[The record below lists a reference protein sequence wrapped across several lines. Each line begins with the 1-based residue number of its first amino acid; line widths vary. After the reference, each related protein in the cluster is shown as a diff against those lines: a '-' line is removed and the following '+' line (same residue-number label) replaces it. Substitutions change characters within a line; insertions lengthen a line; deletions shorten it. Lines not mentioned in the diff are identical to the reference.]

1 MNDAC
6 EHAVVWSRKLPFDA
20 EPKTH
25 GLFDF
30 GELIWSKSSEA
41 TKKLGVGNSDDS
53 LSVKG
58 TRLQETDSDRTLELR
73 RAHRRCMWDE
83 CSQCSVRV
91 CGRNAQNQARTNL
104 GG

>member
-1 MNDAC
+1 MMPVNI
-6 EHAVVWSRKLPFDA
+6 AVAWPPKLPFDA

-30 GELIWSKSSEA
+30 DELIGSKCSEP
-41 TKKLGVGNSDDS
+41 TNKLGVRNSDDP
-53 LSVKG
+53 LSVKSA
-58 TRLQETDSDRTLELR
+58 RLQKTDRNRTLELR
-73 RAHRRCMWDE
+73 RADRGRVWDE
-83 CSQCSVRV
+83 CSKCSVRV